1 MQVLKTCLYNHDIEE
16 ICKIRLSNM
25 IRDDTIVWHYEKSG
39 IFSIRNAYRLA
50 LQEDQGET

>member
-39 IFSIRNAYRLA
+39 IFSVRNAYRLA